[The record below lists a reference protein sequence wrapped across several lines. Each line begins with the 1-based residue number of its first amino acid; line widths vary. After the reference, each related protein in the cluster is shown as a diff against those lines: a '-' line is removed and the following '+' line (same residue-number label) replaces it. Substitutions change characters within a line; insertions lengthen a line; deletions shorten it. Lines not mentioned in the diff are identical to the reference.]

1 MMVIRAFSG
10 RALAVAS
17 VAALIA
23 ASPALVET
31 AYAAPRARAAAS
43 AGIPINQVAFEGN
56 SKVKGVQLAP
66 ELALKTRGSFTA
78 AAAETDV
85 ARIKEIYR
93 RNGRA
98 ATVSYRTVPL
108 PNGKVDVV
116 YTINEGS
123 KTGIRSITF
132 EGNEAYS
139 DSKLRGLMQ
148 STEMNF
154 LSWLKTS
161 DVYDPDRIATDEE
174 LIRRYYIRHGY
185 ADFRVVDTRVNF
197 VDDKGYDIVI
207 TVSEGP
213 RYQVGN
219 VAVDSRLSGVDSARL
234 QKLVRVSPGDV
245 YDGTE
250 VEKSMVDIAKAAAR
264 DGHAFAQV
272 RPQGVRN
279 PATGTMDLNL
289 TVDDGPRV
297 YIERINIRGNTRTR
311 DYVIRRE
318 FDLGEGDPY
327 NPLLLDQAERR
338 LNNLGFFKKVR
349 ITNEPGSS
357 ADRVVVNVDVEDQST
372 GSFAVSGGYSTSDGF
387 LAELSISESNFL
399 GRGQFVRLALS
410 EGQNSRG
417 VEFSFTEPYFMGR
430 RLSAGFDLFH
440 KQTDDTKYSR
450 YENWV
455 TGGTIRFGVPVTDEL
470 TFSPRY
476 SIYQSRV
483 KIPNTTSKPYD
494 DCSTPIA
501 GVTPGTAGA
510 PGIDAVYNCLS
521 NGEASLAVKESRG
534 TRLTSMPGYSLT
546 YSTIDN
552 MKNPTRGFYAE
563 LRQDFAGLGGDSKF
577 IRTTGDVRYYHE
589 LFDDVVGFVRLQG
602 GNITGFG
609 GDKLRIVDNFNL
621 GPSLVRGFAPSGIGP
636 RDISNLSDTKSNPLG
651 GTTYFGGTVEVQ
663 FPIWGLPR
671 ELGLK
676 GALFA
681 DAGTL
686 FNYKGETN
694 FNSYLG
700 LPAGTPCQTTNT
712 APSYSLGN
720 CITVWD
726 DKKIRSSV
734 GASILW
740 ASPLG
745 PIRFDWAVPI
755 SKGKYDVKQVFRF
768 SGGTSF

>member
-10 RALAVAS
+10 RSLAVAS

-23 ASPALVET
+23 ASPALVAT
-31 AYAAPRARAAAS
+31 AYAAPRAGAATS

-66 ELALKTRGSFTA
+66 ELSLKTRGMFTPG
-78 AAAETDV
+78 AAETDV
-85 ARIKEIYR
+85 ARIKEMYR

-98 ATVSYRTVPL
+98 ATVSYRTVAL

-123 KTGIRSITF
+123 KTGIRSIVF

-161 DVYDPDRIATDEE
+161 DVYDPDRIASDEE
-174 LIRRYYIRHGY
+174 LIRRFYIRRGY
-185 ADFRVVDTRVNF
+185 ADFRIVNTRVDF

-213 RYQVGN
+213 RYQVGS
-219 VAVDSRLSGVDSARL
+219 VSVDSRLSGVDSQRL

-264 DGHAFAQV
+264 DGYAFAQV
-272 RPQGVRN
+272 RPQGARN
-279 PATGTMDLNL
+279 PATGMMDLNL

-297 YIERINIRGNTRTR
+297 YVERINIRGNTRTR

-318 FDLGEGDPY
+318 FDMGEGDPY

-338 LNNLGFFKKVR
+338 LNSLGFFKKVR

-357 ADRVVVNVDVEDQST
+357 ADRVIVNVDVEDQST

-399 GRGQFVRLALS
+399 GRGQFVRFAVS
-410 EGQNSRG
+410 EGQSSRG
-417 VEFSFTEPYFMGR
+417 FEFSFTEPFFMGR
-430 RLSAGFDLFH
+430 RLAAGFDLFH

-455 TGGTIRFGVPVTDEL
+455 TGGTIRFGIPITDEL

-483 KIPNTTSKPYD
+483 KIPNSSDKPYD
-494 DCSTPIA
+494 DCSTPIV
-501 GVTPGTAGA
+501 GTTPGTVGA
-510 PGIDAVYNCLS
+510 QGIDAVYNCLS
-521 NGEASLAVKESRG
+521 NGEASLAIKETKG
-534 TRLTSMPGYSLT
+534 NRLTSMPGYSLT

-552 MKNPTRGFYAE
+552 MKNPTRGFFAE

-577 IRTTGDVRYYHE
+577 IRTTGDVRYYRE
-589 LFDDVVGFVRLQG
+589 IFDDVVGFVRLQG
-602 GNITGFG
+602 GHIASFG
-609 GDKLRIVDNFNL
+609 SDKLRIVDNFNL

-636 RDISNLSDTKSNPLG
+636 RDISNLADTKSNPLG

-663 FPIWGLPR
+663 FPIWGMPR

-686 FNYKGETN
+686 FSYKGERN

-700 LPAGTPCQTTNT
+700 LPAGTPCQATNT
-712 APSYSLGN
+712 APNYTLGN
-720 CITVWD
+720 CIDVWD

-745 PIRFDWAVPI
+745 PIRFDWAVPL